1 MNGMTRSICVHLRW
15 VFFQTAVFWDEFF
28 VSTPLWWETESSDSP
43 CFSSSAPIPPCV
55 SYLQSLCLSP
65 HCAIC
70 VGLGM
75 HRLIDSVITSDTVK
89 KKAHHL
95 SHDMH
100 LSWIAIEHQRRPDT
114 DYTDSQESVIA
125 RPPLPTSARVL
136 CLMLSHEAARIN
148 QYGRQGEWH
157 SLVFWEPAAGDFE
170 TVGSMLMKLWVPSN
184 RRCWINQFHL
194 CLHITLECVWNGQL
208 CFFFFQ
214 TLLK

>member
-1 MNGMTRSICVHLRW
+1 MSSLSLPHCDGKPNPQILTVSPHLIPSPL
-15 VFFQTAVFWDEFF
+15 VFLI
-28 VSTPLWWETESSDSP
+28 S
-43 CFSSSAPIPPCV
+43 
-55 SYLQSLCLSP
+55 QSLCLSP

-100 LSWIAIEHQRRPDT
+100 LPWIAIEHQRRPDT
-114 DYTDSQESVIA
+114 DYTDSQESVIVC
-125 RPPLPTSARVL
+125 PPLPTSARIL
-136 CLMLSHEAARIN
+136 SLMLSHEAARIN

-170 TVGSMLMKLWVPSN
+170 TVGSMLMKLWVPSDGK
-184 RRCWINQFHL
+184 RGINQFHL
-194 CLHITLECVWNGQL
+194 LFTHHLRMCMKWSAI
-208 CFFFFQ
+208 FFFQ
-214 TLLK
+214 TLLKKCNHIVVRLLIGEVNRKRMRF